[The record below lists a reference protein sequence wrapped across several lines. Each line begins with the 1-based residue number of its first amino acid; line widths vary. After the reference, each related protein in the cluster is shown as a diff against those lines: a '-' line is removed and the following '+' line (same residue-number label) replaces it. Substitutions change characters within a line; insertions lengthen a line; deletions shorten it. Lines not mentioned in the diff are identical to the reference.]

1 MRLTLRLAIFA
12 AYVAT
17 APAALAQSPWSP
29 LRYQAPD
36 GYVWDARGG
45 VWRSPKPVLDKAT
58 GRREYLTRQPSSTA
72 CCDRTGLSFPMGSV
86 NEAIG
91 EAAPAVKNAADGKV
105 RRSKLRE
112 ALRARLRERLRKDP
126 DDIDSQIA
134 RVQGMEGIQEEARQ
148 SVIRDLEAKR
158 ARRGGV
164 VRGADDAETGGG
176 AGSSLYGKLAGQSA
190 GQLEGTARS
199 RRHDPSG
206 DMTMGDVMGV
216 VSGGLAAGAAIGG
229 GFRSGQGYRS
239 GQVYRSGSA
248 APPTQ
253 GRRTPAPVPSGR
265 GYSPYGSGIS
275 GTTN

>member
-1 MRLTLRLAIFA
+1 MRLPLRLAIFA
-12 AYVAT
+12 ACFAT
-17 APAALAQSPWSP
+17 ASSALAQSPWSP

-36 GYVWDARGG
+36 GYVWDPRGG
-45 VWRSPKPVLDKAT
+45 VWRSPRPVLDKST

-72 CCDRTGLSFPMGSV
+72 CCDKTGLSFPMGSV

-91 EAAPAVKNAADGKV
+91 EAAPAAKKAADGKV

-112 ALRARLRERLRKDP
+112 ALRARLKQQLAKDP
-126 DDIDSQIA
+126 DGIDAQIE
-134 RVQGMEGIQEEARQ
+134 RVKGMEGIHEEARQ

-164 VRGADDAETGGG
+164 ARDADEAETGGG
-176 AGSSLYGKLAGQSA
+176 AGSSLYGRLVGQSA

-229 GFRSGQGYRS
+229 GFRSGQGNRS
-239 GQVYRSGSA
+239 GPVYRSGPA
-248 APPTQ
+248 AAPTQ
-253 GRRTPAPVPSGR
+253 GRRTPPVPSGG